1 MQQFFVIFY
10 DMRYPHDPCSLHQI
24 TSRPLIRR
32 NCGSSDSSESSP
44 PTIIP
49 LTSSSHC
56 EATYSFSTRLS
67 DRTSTSSFSLA
78 SSWKAETFDSL
89 SAALAGLIRTSCRSW
104 SVVIAFVASSIA
116 VYSLPALNSESVV
129 SALASSRASWT
140 ARGVHETGSGLQFGW
155 GRAWLSIR
163 VITWE
168 AGSLS
173 PFICCVLD
181 PSFICQV
188 LDLCRHSTTGPI
200 LVGSLGLGLAW
211 DEVLPSPLH
220 RFPMTK
226 YDSTDFLPRIGG
238 NQIRINEGF
247 QNRPLDPWK
256 SKTVV
261 LVLPP

>member
-1 MQQFFVIFY
+1 MPNCVPPLPTVKCGAPRLPIVTLVTPLLPRFNRSPLPRLILLRILNSIDFFPLEGQTIVQQFFVIFY

-44 PTIIP
+44 PIIIP

-140 ARGVHETGSGLQFGW
+140 ARGVHEVRLRFSSSGGGSCCL
-155 GRAWLSIR
+155 L
-163 VITWE
+163 
-168 AGSLS
+168 GS
-173 PFICCVLD
+173 
-181 PSFICQV
+181 
-188 LDLCRHSTTGPI
+188 
-200 LVGSLGLGLAW
+200 SLGRLGHYRHLSAVFWTSVVTSPLGLSW
-211 DEVLPSPLH
+211 LGL
-220 RFPMTK
+220 
-226 YDSTDFLPRIGG
+226 LG
-238 NQIRINEGF
+238 
-247 QNRPLDPWK
+247 LDW
-256 SKTVV
+256 TWT
-261 LVLPP
+261 

>member
-1 MQQFFVIFY
+1 MPVPWMTGVPNCVPPLPTVTCGAPRLPMVTLVTPLLPRFNRSPLPRLILLRILNPIDFFPLEGHTIVQQFFAIFY

-140 ARGVHETGSGLQFGW
+140 ARGVHEMGLRFSSSGGAGPCCLLGS
-155 GRAWLSIR
+155 
-163 VITWE
+163 
-168 AGSLS
+168 
-173 PFICCVLD
+173 
-181 PSFICQV
+181 
-188 LDLCRHSTTGPI
+188 
-200 LVGSLGLGLAW
+200 SLGRLGHYRHLSA
-211 DEVLPSPLH
+211 V
-220 RFPMTK
+220 F
-226 YDSTDFLPRIGG
+226 
-238 NQIRINEGF
+238 
-247 QNRPLDPWK
+247 
-256 SKTVV
+256 
-261 LVLPP
+261 